1 VLAWRGSEGCDSQV
15 KLDEKEKEEVV
26 ERTNGYGI
34 VYLIWASGGIAMLDS
49 LEIGN
54 QTAEY
59 LGLLVSLDRLPVAQ
73 CFSEGH
79 LLHARELHCQ
89 GWYLRRG

>member
-34 VYLIWASGGIAMLDS
+34 VYLIWGGIMMLDS
-49 LEIGN
+49 LEIVKQLN
-54 QTAEY
+54 I
-59 LGLLVSLDRLPVAQ
+59 LVCLP
-73 CFSEGH
+73 
-79 LLHARELHCQ
+79 L
-89 GWYLRRG
+89 